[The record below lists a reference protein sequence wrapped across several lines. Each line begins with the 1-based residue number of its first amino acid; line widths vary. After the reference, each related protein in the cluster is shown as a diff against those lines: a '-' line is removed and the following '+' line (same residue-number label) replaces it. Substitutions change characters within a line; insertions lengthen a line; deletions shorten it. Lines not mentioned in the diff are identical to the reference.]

1 MLQANYVDNFHK
13 KRPSKLFEF
22 VHQLV
27 NFDIQMERQLK
38 TYGEYFLGFYNAL
51 GKEVQEKLIGF

>member
-1 MLQANYVDNFHK
+1 MQRH
-13 KRPSKLFEF
+13 
-22 VHQLV
+22 
-27 NFDIQMERQLK
+27 LK